1 MDVTHK
7 HFGQRVN
14 QQNII
19 SVFFSA
25 INMINGKV
33 QLNSKFLELIVHLH
47 GKILDQQSN
56 RLKVI
61 AMSIIL
67 MKMVFR
73 FVNPRIK
80 TKIISSLMKQL
91 LIRLVK
97 MCVQFLCKLKTEN
110 GKVVHKLTIRL
121 IINFHKEQRRRRKQL
136 IKIQSN
142 GRELTFDK
150 VTNLMRKETTSTSV
164 VTLKSLHRFL
174 NSMKQCW
181 MNEKS

>member
-1 MDVTHK
+1 MVVSQK

-25 INMINGKV
+25 KKI
-33 QLNSKFLELIVHLH
+33 KFLELIVHLH
-47 GKILDQQSN
+47 GKILDQYLN

-67 MKMVFR
+67 TKKILK
-73 FVNPRIK
+73 FVNLRIK

-91 LIRLVK
+91 LIHLVK

-110 GKVVHKLTIRL
+110 GLVVHKLTIRL
-121 IINFHKEQRRRRKQL
+121 IINFHKEQRRRRKKF
-136 IKIQSN
+136 INI
-142 GRELTFDK
+142 
-150 VTNLMRKETTSTSV
+150 
-164 VTLKSLHRFL
+164 
-174 NSMKQCW
+174 
-181 MNEKS
+181 